1 MEGGIFVMH
10 CRVADR
16 LTESKG
22 VPNLVPASTDRPAQP
37 TPAPLPGTHRFRMPR
52 ALRLALSVSVSLPLV
67 ACGSVQKVRNLVTG
81 PPSPYLTGYIGNVVA
96 DEPVAAL
103 AGRDV
108 LARGGNAADAAA
120 AVGLAL
126 AVTLPSRAS
135 LGGGGACLA
144 YKPGGN
150 RTPEAFLFVPVGG
163 SGAAGVASGRPASV
177 PMTARGL
184 FLMQARYGSVAFDDV
199 VKPAA
204 RLARSGIT
212 VSRALAEDVAAVRSP
227 LLADPGARAIFAPGG
242 TPIAAGDQLLQP
254 DLAYTLDR
262 LALAGVGD
270 LYTGLLWQQFAD
282 GAAAAGGGLTRADI
296 RNSVPLQTSPL
307 LVADTGATGGSARVA
322 FLPPPADG
330 GLGAAATFR
339 AIEAGGEG
347 GSVANA
353 VVGAWRAGHPG
364 GGSDTAEAQS
374 LLDNPQGQ
382 GSGRLGRLPASTA
395 FTVVDRNGGA
405 VACALTMD
413 NLFGTGRVAGQTG
426 IVLAASPSRFPL
438 PLLAASIA
446 WNPNAGSFRAAVAG
460 SGQNDAAAA
469 VGAATVRALRG
480 EPTSPLTETGRV
492 NAIVCPHGLPGDHS
506 ACVATTDPRG
516 SGLATRSD

>member
-1 MEGGIFVMH
+1 MH
-10 CRVADR
+10 RHVADR

-22 VPNLVPASTDRPAQP
+22 VPNLVPASGDRPAAP
-37 TPAPLPGTHRFRMPR
+37 TPILRPSLQRAFRPGLKR
-52 ALRLALSVSVSLPLV
+52 AFRLALSLSVSLPLV
-67 ACGSVQKVRNLVTG
+67 ACGSVQKVRNLVEG
-81 PPSPYLTGYIGNVVA
+81 PPSPYLAGYIGNVVA

-120 AVGLAL
+120 AVGMAL

-150 RTPEAFLFVPVGG
+150 QIPEAFLFVPVGG
-163 SGAAGVASGRPASV
+163 SGSAGVASGRPASV

-184 FLMQARYGSVAFDDV
+184 FLMQARYGSVSFEDL

-204 RLARSGIT
+204 TLARSGFT
-212 VSRALAEDVAAVRSP
+212 VSRALAEDLEAVRAP

-242 TPIAAGDQLLQP
+242 TPVAAGDQLLQP
-254 DLAYTLDR
+254 DLAFTLDR

-270 LYTGLLWQQFAD
+270 LYTGLLWQQFTD

-296 RNSVPLQTSPL
+296 RGSVPAEVSPL
-307 LVADTGATGGSARVA
+307 LVNGETGNGGAARVA

-330 GLGAAATFR
+330 GLGAAAAFR
-339 AIEAGGEG
+339 AIEAGGDG

-353 VVGAWRAGHPG
+353 IVGAWRSSHPG
-364 GGSDTAEAQS
+364 GSNSGSDTAEAQS
-374 LLDNPQGQ
+374 LLDNPQAAAD
-382 GSGRLGRLPASTA
+382 GRLGRLPASTA
-395 FTVVDRNGGA
+395 FTVIDRNGGA

-426 IVLAASPSRFPL
+426 IVLAASPSRLPR

-469 VGAATVRALRG
+469 VGAATARALHG
-480 EPTSPLTETGRV
+480 EPTAPVTETGRV
-492 NAIVCPHGLPGDHS
+492 NAIVCAHGLPGDHS
-506 ACVATTDPRG
+506 ACVASTDPRG
-516 SGLATRSD
+516 VGLATRSD